1 MKLTKK
7 LAATTVGIA
16 ALAVTS
22 FGFISPTS
30 ATPTGRTDARWNPS
44 CSVVVATSTKDIS
57 NVVYTLR
64 GVEHRIEYTDGTN
77 SVTLPGEI
85 TDLWIKA
92 GNNKSGHGSGYG
104 EHFTQPLHCTPTQ
117 EAY

>member
-7 LAATTVGIA
+7 LAATTVGVA

-30 ATPTGRTDARWNPS
+30 ATPTGRTDARWNPT

-57 NVVYTLR
+57 NVVYTMD

-85 TDLWIKA
+85 DDLWIKA
-92 GNNKSGHGSGYG
+92 GSNKSGHGSGFG
-104 EHFTQPLHCTPTQ
+104 EHFARPEHCTVTIT
-117 EAY
+117 AH